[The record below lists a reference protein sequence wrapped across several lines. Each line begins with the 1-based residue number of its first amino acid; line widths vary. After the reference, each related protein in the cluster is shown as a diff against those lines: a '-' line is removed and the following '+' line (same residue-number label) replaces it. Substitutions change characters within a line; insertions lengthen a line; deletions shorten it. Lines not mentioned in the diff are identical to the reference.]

1 MGVGALIKT
10 RRKELYLTQG
20 ELAEGICTQAMISK
34 IEREDLDPNG
44 SLVDKIAKKLRVTV
58 SYFYGEQPV
67 FSEDKHLTRVKELI
81 YEEMSAF
88 NFDRAD
94 LLMETNKDLI
104 KMAVALED
112 KYFFNWI
119 EGCLYYY
126 RDFDSKKALK
136 YLKSIPIKNIM
147 ETDLAFEITS
157 SIATIYARESD
168 KKKALEIYEKANF
181 MQNKHTS
188 IEAKAKFIFNFA
200 LTLKENEQ
208 YKRSLGVTLEGI
220 DIIQKNHSLLSL
232 GNLYWLKGILFDE
245 FSQYEEAIEAYKT
258 ALTLFKIQNNEHKR
272 GLVLIDL
279 HQAKDMLSE
288 IENKETSDNNE

>member
-81 YEEMSAF
+81 YEEMSAS

-157 SIATIYARESD
+157 SIASIYSHESD

-258 ALTLFKIQNNEHKR
+258 ALMLFKIQNNEHKR